1 MNVGLIFGIIFAA
14 VIIGF
19 LLFFG
24 FVYLNDM
31 INANC
36 EAMMGDQLIK
46 LREQVGKT
54 FRLSLGATQEF
65 EIIIPS
71 CVEKICFIN
80 PEDPSSYGN
89 WETSNAIN
97 IMVKSYGYNM
107 IVFGKD
113 QTFDGYKIEHLT
125 AEYNFCI
132 HSKETLLL
140 KNDGSLVMVKPA

>member
-24 FVYLNDM
+24 FVYLSDM
-31 INANC
+31 MNFNC
-36 EAMMGDQLIK
+36 EAILRDQIIK

-54 FRLSLGATQEF
+54 FRLSLGASQEF
-65 EIIIPS
+65 ELLIPQ
-71 CVEKICFIN
+71 CIEKICFIN

-89 WETSNAIN
+89 WQTSNAIN
-97 IMVKSYGYNM
+97 IIVKSYGYNM
-107 IVFGKD
+107 IVFSKD
-113 QTFDGYKIEHLT
+113 QTFDGHKIDNLA

-132 HSKETLLL
+132 HSKETILL
-140 KNDGSLVMVKPA
+140 KNDGPLVMVKPA

>member
-71 CVEKICFIN
+71 CVE
-80 PEDPSSYGN
+80 DPSSYGN

-113 QTFDGYKIEHLT
+113 QTFDGHKIDHLT